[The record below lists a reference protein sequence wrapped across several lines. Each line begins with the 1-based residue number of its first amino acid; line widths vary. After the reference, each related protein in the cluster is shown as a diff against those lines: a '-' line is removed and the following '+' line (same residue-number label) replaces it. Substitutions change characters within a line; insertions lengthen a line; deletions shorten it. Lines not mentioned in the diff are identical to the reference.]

1 MSEERRR
8 WPRLSVENIHGRLM
22 ATSEVEILNMS
33 ISGAAIKLERRLTM
47 GGHYNLRLEQDGH
60 PLAVETEVVWSVL
73 SEFRRGEDGGE
84 GPVYSVGLK
93 FVDMLTP
100 RIQALLSFIDE
111 HKIIDEKRLGGL
123 RLHIDAPGKATLD
136 TPEGYRVLV
145 MSRSGMLIE
154 TDHGMEINGLCT
166 MELILP
172 DGPPLHFSGRVAT
185 HKERQEDDG
194 PRREIGIE
202 FVNLEPADQDRLVK
216 YLDSLS

>member
-22 ATSEVEILNMS
+22 TTSEVEILNMS

-47 GGHYNLRLEQDGH
+47 GRHYNLRLEQDGH
-60 PLAVETEVVWSVL
+60 PLSVETEVVWSVL
-73 SEFRRGEDGGE
+73 SEFRRGEDGDE

-136 TPEGYRVLV
+136 MPEGYRVLV

-154 TDHGMEINGLCT
+154 TDHGMEIDGLCT

-172 DGPPLHFSGRVAT
+172 DGPPLQFSGRVAT

-202 FVNLEPADQDRLVK
+202 FANLTPPDQDRLVK
-216 YLDSLS
+216 YLDSLT